1 MKAGVNRIQG
11 RNSNYMD
18 FNPDGSTVISSGKS
32 GILINT
38 NEVSTSPITT
48 PSIPSTVIIPN
59 PTKTTGSFETIVD
72 IIPLTSSIS
81 PLDIRPTASLI
92 IEDIFA
98 TVGDNDVSLIPDEEE
113 VFFQLYDDIEV
124 IPEINLETN
133 IVVDN
138 TQSNT
143 EIPLPKTRISAATFQ
158 KAYDQA
164 EKLEPGFKAKLQK
177 VAKAIG
183 ANEIDLVKVMYKES
197 GLNSNAKNPS
207 TCSAGLIQFTPDKKI
222 PQNKN
227 KIGCDRVKLIGGKL
241 YSMNQILELTR
252 IQQLDLVELY
262 FKGGKP
268 LKTIYDLY
276 LYTFYPLAR
285 GKADSFILGSE
296 EKNPN
301 WKFKLAEQNP
311 GIAKFS
317 NVQINGKKLISLA
330 AFKAYVNTF
339 S

>member
-1 MKAGVNRIQG
+1 MKSGVNRVQG

-38 NEVSTSPITT
+38 NEAPTPPVIT
-48 PSIPSTVIIPN
+48 PSTPSTVVIPN
-59 PTKTTGSFETIVD
+59 QSKTTGSFETIVD
-72 IIPLTSSIS
+72 IIPVTSSLSSLITSSIN
-81 PLDIRPTASLI
+81 IEPTSSLTY
-92 IEDIFA
+92 EQIFA
-98 TVGDNDVSLIPDEEE
+98 IEVPDEEE
-113 VFFQLYDDIEV
+113 VFFQLYGDIEV

-138 TQSNT
+138 TQSNI

-207 TCSAGLIQFTPDKKI
+207 TCSAGLIQFTPDNI
-222 PQNKN
+222 SQNKG
-227 KIGCDRVKLIGGKL
+227 KIGCDRGKLIGGKL
-241 YSMNQILELTR
+241 YSMNQILKLTR

-268 LKTIYDLY
+268 LKTVYDLY
-276 LYTFYPLAR
+276 LYTFYPAAR
-285 GKADSFILGSE
+285 GKADSFIFGSE
-296 EKNPN
+296 NTKNPN
-301 WKFKLAEQNP
+301 WKFKIAEQNK
-311 GIAKFS
+311 GITKFS
-317 NVQINGKKLISLA
+317 NIQINGKKLISLA

>member
-1 MKAGVNRIQG
+1 MKSGVNRLQG

-18 FNPDGSTVISSGKS
+18 FNPDGSTIVSSGKS
-32 GILINT
+32 EILINT
-38 NEVSTSPITT
+38 NETSTSPVST
-48 PSIPSTVIIPN
+48 PSIPSTIIVPN
-59 PTKTTGSFETIVD
+59 PIKITGSFETIVD
-72 IIPLTSSIS
+72 IIPITSSLSSLITSSI
-81 PLDIRPTASLI
+81 DIEPTSSLTS
-92 IEDIFA
+92 EQIFA
-98 TVGDNDVSLIPDEEE
+98 IEVPDEEE
-113 VFFQLYDDIEV
+113 IFSQLYGDIEV
-124 IPEINLETN
+124 IPEIDLETN
-133 IVVDN
+133 IVIDN
-138 TQSNT
+138 TQPNI
-143 EIPLPKTRISAATFQ
+143 EISLPKTRISAATFQ

-197 GLNSNAKNPS
+197 GLNNNARNPN
-207 TCSAGLIQFTPDKKI
+207 TCSAGLIQFTPDNKI

-227 KIGCDRVKLIGGKL
+227 KIGCDRGKLIGGKL
-241 YSMNQILELTR
+241 YSMNQILKLTR

-268 LKTIYDLY
+268 FKTVYDLY

-285 GKADSFILGSE
+285 GKADSFVFGSE
-296 EKNPN
+296 NTGNPN
-301 WKFKLAEQNP
+301 WKFRIAKQNK
-311 GIAKFS
+311 GITKFS
-317 NVQINGKKLISLA
+317 NIEINGQKLISLA

>member
-1 MKAGVNRIQG
+1 MKSGVNRLQG

-18 FNPDGSTVISSGKS
+18 FNPDGSTIVSSGKS
-32 GILINT
+32 EILINT
-38 NEVSTSPITT
+38 NETSTSPVTT
-48 PSIPSTVIIPN
+48 PSIPSTIIIPN
-59 PTKTTGSFETIVD
+59 PTKITGSFETIVD
-72 IIPLTSSIS
+72 IIPITSSLSSLITSSI
-81 PLDIRPTASLI
+81 DIESTSSLTS
-92 IEDIFA
+92 EQIFA
-98 TVGDNDVSLIPDEEE
+98 IEVPDEEE
-113 VFFQLYDDIEV
+113 IFSQLYGDIEV
-124 IPEINLETN
+124 IPEIDLETN
-133 IVVDN
+133 IVIDN
-138 TQSNT
+138 TQPNI
-143 EIPLPKTRISAATFQ
+143 EISLPKTRISASTFQ

-197 GLNSNAKNPS
+197 GLNNNARNPN
-207 TCSAGLIQFTPDKKI
+207 TCSAGLIQFTPDNKI

-227 KIGCDRVKLIGGKL
+227 KIGCDRGKLIGGKL
-241 YSMNQILELTR
+241 YSMNQILKLTR

-296 EKNPN
+296 DTKNPN
-301 WKFKLAEQNP
+301 WKFKLAEQNK
-311 GIAKFS
+311 GITKFS
-317 NVQINGKKLISLA
+317 NIQINGKKLINLA